1 MYICIY
7 VYVCVYIY
15 NIPCGLSSWPTFLC
29 CWLLVG
35 GSQREGSMEGSSV
48 FVIVA
53 KNIPVYS
60 NAAMILIYFNL

>member
-1 MYICIY
+1 
-7 VYVCVYIY
+7 
-15 NIPCGLSSWPTFLC
+15 
-29 CWLLVG
+29 
-35 GSQREGSMEGSSV
+35 MEGSSV